1 MTTPPSPLRVAVIGC
16 GRMGLATLPRVREHL
31 PACWLPLSH
40 AEATLSHPALQLVG
54 LCDPFDKARKQ
65 AAALHPSVSVYADA
79 QRLLQEQSPDLVC
92 IATRTPERAGLIE
105 ICLDAGVR
113 HLHLEKPL
121 CTSLA
126 ELKRLSLRFRQ
137 SQVHATFGA
146 LRRYLAPYR
155 RAQQLLQAGAVGSLQ
170 EVQVALGAG
179 LLCWT
184 QIHAIDLMAAFLPP
198 GSITEVRALAQAGS
212 YVATG
217 RELDG
222 DPMLRL
228 ASFATSSGAQGLIST
243 AGGCDLWLHGDQ
255 GILAVLNDG
264 AQLTHR
270 RASASA
276 SPYWL
281 DHADLPVAAD
291 RHAGTAAALDRHF
304 YADPAQAAADT
315 EALLQ
320 AQRLLFAC
328 VQSML
333 ADGSPVHPD
342 ELDPGLLITGRSGN
356 LYA

>member
-1 MTTPPSPLRVAVIGC
+1 MPSEPFALRVAVIGC

-54 LCDPFDKARKQ
+54 LCDAFATAREQ
-65 AAALHPSVSVYADA
+65 AAALHPNIAVYADA

-92 IATRTPERAGLIE
+92 IATRTPERAGLTE
-105 ICLDAGVR
+105 LCLDAGVR

-121 CTSLA
+121 CTSMA
-126 ELKRLSLRFRQ
+126 ELERLNQRFREV
-137 SQVHATFGA
+137 QVHATFGA

-155 RAQQLLQAGAVGSLQ
+155 QAHQLLQAGAVGSLQ

-179 LLCWT
+179 RLCWS
-184 QIHAIDLMAAFLPP
+184 QIHAIDLIAAMLPP

-212 YVATG
+212 YMATG

-222 DPMLRL
+222 DPLLRF
-228 ASFATSSGAQGLIST
+228 ASFATSSGAQGLISS

-270 RASASA
+270 RAFAAA

-281 DHADLPVAAD
+281 DQSSLSVEAD
-291 RHAGTAAALDRHF
+291 RHGGTAAALDRHLH
-304 YADPAQAAADT
+304 ADLAQAAADT

-333 ADGSPVHPD
+333 ADGSRVHLA
-342 ELDPGLLITGRSGN
+342 ELDPALLITGRSGN